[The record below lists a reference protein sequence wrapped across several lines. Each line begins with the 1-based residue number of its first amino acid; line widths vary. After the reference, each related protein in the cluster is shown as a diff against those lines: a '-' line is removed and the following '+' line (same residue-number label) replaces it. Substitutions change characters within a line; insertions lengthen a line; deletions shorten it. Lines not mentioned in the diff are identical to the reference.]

1 MEIYKSSY
9 PVYGSAGNIDM
20 LSTEG
25 FFLPSKR
32 KGLLQHE
39 VDNEVSALARL
50 AFCENSL
57 IGQLRDKC
65 PLSALTGV
73 RIKRV
78 EQFRARNVGIRNN
91 EVSVLSECP

>member
-1 MEIYKSSY
+1 MRI
-9 PVYGSAGNIDM
+9 
-20 LSTEG
+20 
-25 FFLPSKR
+25 R
-32 KGLLQHE
+32 
-39 VDNEVSALARL
+39 R
-50 AFCENSL
+50 